1 MNDTEEESV
10 TGGLHTVSY
19 VADEQGEQE
28 LIPGS
33 VWQPVNVVNRQA
45 WEEIEY
51 HIAASKERIAQGR
64 VSCLHYY
71 MIANQMDTGLL
82 AKYTGQARCLV
93 RLHLIPFIFRRLGP
107 KALRSMP
114 RFFLSPLKIWP
125 RGFSK
130 SRFITSCNPFEAE
143 ENQKAYAAPLLKSKN
158 LCNPSY

>member
-1 MNDTEEESV
+1 MKQELNDTEEESV

-19 VADEQGEQE
+19 VADEQGDQE
-28 LIPGS
+28 LLSGS

-45 WEEIEY
+45 WVEIEH

-93 RLHLIPFIFRRLGP
+93 RLHLVPFIFRRLGP
-107 KALRSMP
+107 KTLDKYARVFLVSSEDLAQGLLREP
-114 RFFLSPLKIWP
+114 VY
-125 RGFSK
+125 
-130 SRFITSCNPFEAE
+130 
-143 ENQKAYAAPLLKSKN
+143 NQL
-158 LCNPSY
+158 